1 MDALRRNI
9 LKNAG
14 GVGAIGLAIGAGL
27 LKPTL
32 ALADWNKAAFD
43 AKTVPEAVKVLGVAN
58 AAESKDIVIKAP
70 DIAENGVVVP
80 VEVTSNI
87 PGTEYIMVLA
97 ENNPTPLIADFDLT
111 NGAMGYVAIRI
122 KMGKTGPVRA
132 IVKANG
138 KLYTA
143 FKQVKVTIGGCGG

>member
-14 GVGAIGLAIGAGL
+14 GVGLVGLAIGAGL

-32 ALADWNKAAFD
+32 ALADWNKIAFD
-43 AKTVPEAVKVLGVAN
+43 AKTLPETMKALGVAS

-87 PGTEYIMVLA
+87 PNTEYIMVLA
-97 ENNPTPLIADFDLT
+97 EHNPSPLIADFDLS

-122 KMGKTGPVRA
+122 KMGKTGPVQA
-132 IVKANG
+132 VVKANG
-138 KLYTA
+138 KFYTA
-143 FKQVKVTIGGCGG
+143 FKEVKVTIGGCGG